1 MYCNP
6 EYLTHYGF
14 NQEDFEKIC
23 VLTTWAICG
32 RRESKSSEKNNC
44 DGDNKEVEDEEE
56 DEEEAKDELK
66 KSELEDG
73 NENPDE

>member
-6 EYLTHYGF
+6 EFLARYGF

-32 RRESKSSEKNNC
+32 RRETTTKKGGE
-44 DGDNKEVEDEEE
+44 GEGEEE
-56 DEEEAKDELK
+56 EEEEEEYDEEEAKDELK
-66 KSELEDG
+66 KTELEDG
-73 NENPDE
+73 ENPDE

>member
-6 EYLTHYGF
+6 EYLAHYGF

-32 RRESKSSEKNNC
+32 KREPKPDKEGESKGIE
-44 DGDNKEVEDEEE
+44 DDEDEDDE
-56 DEEEAKDELK
+56 DEAKDELK
-66 KSELEDG
+66 KTELEDG
-73 NENPDE
+73 ENPDE